1 MATHKIQFCKEP
13 SRFHEDDDDGGDD
26 DDDDDD
32 DDDGGGGTTA
42 RTNFKAAI
50 ATSNVQRA
58 QHTPKTE
65 SVKRSRF

>member
-13 SRFHEDDDDGGDD
+13 SRFHEDDDDN
-26 DDDDDD
+26 DDDD
-32 DDDGGGGTTA
+32 DDDGGGGGTTS

-50 ATSNVQRA
+50 ATSNAR
-58 QHTPKTE
+58 HTPKTE